1 MSHFSSVLTP
11 AYGRDYKSKKEV
23 EKDLHADK
31 DFIANSFADST
42 YINKS
47 QIVKEGYKT
56 VTVRYANLRKVT
68 IVELS

>member
-1 MSHFSSVLTP
+1 MSHFQPVLTP
-11 AYGRDYKSKKEV
+11 AYYRDYKSKKEV

-31 DFIANSFADST
+31 DFIANSFDGST

-56 VTVRYANLRKVT
+56 VTVRYGSLRKVSNF
-68 IVELS
+68 VLS